1 MISVKNILQG
11 DFEGKKFGQCKTQAV
26 DHQSTVCTLR
36 CPLEEKSLSRLII
49 MGKKKYYN
57 IVCWGKRIVSPEM
70 WRKKVLTQ
78 TKSKP
83 KTQTKSVKV
92 VL

>member
-1 MISVKNILQG
+1 MLPPGGKIS
-11 DFEGKKFGQCKTQAV
+11 FEAYNRGG
-26 DHQSTVCTLR
+26 
-36 CPLEEKSLSRLII
+36 
-49 MGKKKYYN
+49 KKYYN

-70 WRKKVLTQ
+70 WRKKILTQ

-92 VL
+92 VLYEKRNSREPGALNLGNPGYLA